1 MRLGRLGE
9 EHATE
14 EEAISHRE
22 SKNAKPISAII
33 RGLSRLHENFLL
45 RALRPASRVP
55 GSFDM
60 DTEKENAGD
69 VRTKRGSGKA
79 GGGSKSKRPRS
90 KGGGG
95 GGGLRQRG
103 RGGGGGGS
111 SSSVS
116 SGIPVNACELA
127 FTLKT
132 LRAVQVRKLT
142 LPAHI
147 PCCYASVQARTTQTP
162 LTPLSYVQR
171 TQRTQTHAHTLVAL
185 GSQVATR
192 QHKGRGRRGPARARP
207 RGRQRP

>member
-1 MRLGRLGE
+1 MLRP
-9 EHATE
+9 
-14 EEAISHRE
+14 
-22 SKNAKPISAII
+22 KPISAII
-33 RGLSRLHENFLL
+33 RIRELELGLHENFLL

-95 GGGLRQRG
+95 AGGGLRQRG

-171 TQRTQTHAHTLVAL
+171 TQTHAHTLVAL